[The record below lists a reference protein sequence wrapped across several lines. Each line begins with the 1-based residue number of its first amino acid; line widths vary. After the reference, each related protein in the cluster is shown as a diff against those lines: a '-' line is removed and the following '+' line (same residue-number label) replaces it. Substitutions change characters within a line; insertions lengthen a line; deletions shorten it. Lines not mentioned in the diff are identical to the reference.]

1 MHGAVIT
8 GMVPQLTCHCA
19 PPAPAVLGYLPMW
32 MAVLLHE
39 GATLLVA
46 ANSLR
51 ALHVPRAET
60 AQGTQAAPEAA
71 TALA

>member
-1 MHGAVIT
+1 
-8 GMVPQLTCHCA
+8 
-19 PPAPAVLGYLPMW
+19 MW